1 MELDAMDRKL
11 LNRLQIELPLVKH
24 PWNTI
29 AEELGLQQGD
39 VLQRLERL
47 KKEGFIRRIGGVF
60 NPAGLGYRGCLYA
73 MTVREDLFYQT
84 AAVINSFKGVTHN
97 YRRRSRLN
105 MWFTLSFRTE
115 EERGAI
121 LETISEA
128 AGGPRLYEFP
138 SEQIFKLKVFLN
150 MEEKATASAITPNP
164 NLNGG
169 TTFKQELCKIEN
181 TDMQL
186 IRELQG
192 DLPLLPEPYT
202 EIAYKTGCSLEEVFR
217 RLQTLQAG
225 GALKRI
231 GAVLKHREAGFSANG
246 LFVSVLPKKH
256 ISEAGKRLA
265 GYSEVS
271 HCYKRRAH
279 PDWPYNLYAM
289 IHGPDEASVRK
300 VAEHF
305 VKQEGIKEYDILFS
319 TEELK
324 KTSFSI

>member
-1 MELDAMDRKL
+1 MELDALDRKL
-11 LNRLQIELPLVKH
+11 LNRLQIELPLVRH
-24 PWNTI
+24 PWSTV
-29 AEELGLQQGD
+29 AEELGLHQD
-39 VLQRLERL
+39 EMLLRL
-47 KKEGFIRRIGGVF
+47 KKLKEEGFIRRIGGVF
-60 NPAGLGYRGCLYA
+60 NPAALGFRGCLYA
-73 MTVREDLFYQT
+73 MTVREELFYQT
-84 AAVINSFKGVTHN
+84 AAVVNSFSGVTHN

-105 MWFTLSFRTE
+105 MWFTLSSRTD

-121 LETISEA
+121 LETICEA
-128 AGGPRLYEFP
+128 AGRPRLYSFP

-150 MEEKATASAITPNP
+150 MEEKAAASAIGPSLNP
-164 NLNGG
+164 NGG
-169 TTFKQELCKIEN
+169 TTCKQELCKIEN
-181 TDMQL
+181 TDLLL

-192 DLPLLPEPYT
+192 DLPLSPEPYT
-202 EIAYKTGCSLEEVFR
+202 EIAYRTGCSLEEVFR

-246 LFVSVLPKKH
+246 LFVSVLPEEH
-256 ISEAGKRLA
+256 IPEAGKRLA
-265 GYSEVS
+265 GYAEVS

-289 IHGPDEASVRK
+289 IHGLSEASVRK

-305 VKQEGIKEYDILFS
+305 VQQEGIKEYDILFS

>member
-1 MELDAMDRKL
+1 MELDAKDRKL
-11 LNRLQIELPLVKH
+11 LNRVQIELPLVRH
-24 PWNTI
+24 PWKTI
-29 AEELGLQQGD
+29 AEELGLQQED
-39 VLQRLERL
+39 VLLRLERL

-60 NPAGLGYRGCLYA
+60 NPAGLGFRGCLYA
-73 MTVREDLFYQT
+73 MTVREELFYQT
-84 AAVINSFKGVTHN
+84 AAVVNSFKGVTHN

-105 MWFTLSFRTE
+105 MWFTLTSRTE

-121 LETISEA
+121 LEAISEA

-150 MEEKATASAITPNP
+150 MEEKAAVSTIAPGP

-169 TTFKQELCKIEN
+169 TTFKQEHCKIEIM
-181 TDMQL
+181 DVQL

-192 DLPLLPEPYT
+192 DLPLSPEPYT
-202 EIAYKTGCSLEEVFR
+202 EIAYKTGCSLEELFL

-225 GALKRI
+225 GALRRI

-246 LFVSVLPKKH
+246 LFVSVLPEEQ
-256 ISEAGKRLA
+256 IPGAGKRLA
-265 GYSEVS
+265 GYAEVS
-271 HCYKRRAH
+271 HCYKRREH
-279 PDWPYNLYAM
+279 HDWPYNLYAM
-289 IHGPDEASVRK
+289 IHGSDEASVRK

-305 VKQEGIKEYDILFS
+305 VQQEGIKDYDILFS

>member
-1 MELDAMDRKL
+1 MDLDSNDRKL
-11 LNRLQIELPLVKH
+11 LNRLQIGLPLVRR
-24 PWNTI
+24 PWNAI
-29 AEELGLQQGD
+29 AEELELRQED

-60 NPAGLGYRGCLYA
+60 NPTGLGFRGCLYA
-73 MTVREDLFYQT
+73 MAVREELFYQT
-84 AAVINSFKGVTHN
+84 AAVVNRYRGVTHN

-105 MWFTLSFRTE
+105 MWFTLTSRTE

-121 LETISEA
+121 LETIREA
-128 AGGPRLYEFP
+128 AGGPLLYEFP
-138 SEQIFKLKVFLN
+138 SEQLFKLKVFLN
-150 MEEKATASAITPNP
+150 MEETADASAITPSP
-164 NLNGG
+164 NLNGVA
-169 TTFKQELCKIEN
+169 TSKQEPCKIEI
-181 TDMQL
+181 TDLQL

-192 DLPLLPEPYT
+192 DLPLSTEPYT
-202 EIAYKTGCSLEEVFR
+202 EIANKIGCSLEEVFL
-217 RLQTLQAG
+217 RLQALQAG

-246 LFVSVLPKKH
+246 LFICVLPEEH
-256 ISEAGKRLA
+256 IPEAGKRLA

-300 VAEHF
+300 VAEQF
-305 VKQEGIKEYDILFS
+305 VRRESIKDYDILFS